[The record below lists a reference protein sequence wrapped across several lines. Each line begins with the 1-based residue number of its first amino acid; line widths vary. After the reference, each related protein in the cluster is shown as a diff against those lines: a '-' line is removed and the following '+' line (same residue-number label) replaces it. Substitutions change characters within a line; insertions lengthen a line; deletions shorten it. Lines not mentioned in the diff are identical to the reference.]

1 MKMNRILHY
10 IGSLNR
16 GGAQSA
22 VLNFYKHVDRNLY
35 QFDFVSDHPDE
46 IELEENIRSL
56 GGRIFYTERLRG
68 ANLLGFV
75 ESWKYLFES
84 HPEYRVIH
92 IHVRSTSSIVA
103 CIAKAY
109 GVSVI
114 VHSHSTS
121 NGDGMGAIVKNTLQY
136 PARWVADYCIG
147 CSSEAGNWMFGP
159 RVCASSKYLYL
170 PNAIDLSEYSFSKTA
185 REDLRRELGLENVY
199 VFGHVGRLHE
209 AKNHKFLIKVF
220 VGLKKKYENSALVL
234 VGDGPL
240 RGDIESTIK
249 ELNME
254 DSIYLLGDRSD
265 VPRILSAFDSFL
277 FPSRWE
283 GLPVSVVE
291 ALAAGLPCYVSDSIT
306 HDIDISDRVKRLSI
320 ESERT
325 WVEGVSLDERKDV
338 TDCIVRHGFDIR
350 QSVMTLMN
358 LYDRAICK
366 SGKREDTCGG

>member
-1 MKMNRILHY
+1 MNRILHY

-22 VLNFYKHVDRNLY
+22 VLNLYKHIDRNLY

-46 IELEENIRSL
+46 IELEEDVRSL
-56 GGRIFYTERLRG
+56 GGRVFYTKRLRG

-75 ESWKYLFES
+75 ASWKYLFKS
-84 HPEYRVIH
+84 HPEYKVIH

-109 GVSVI
+109 GLSVI

-121 NGDGMGAIVKNTLQY
+121 NGDGISAIVKTTLQY
-136 PARWVADYCIG
+136 PARWLADYCVG

-170 PNAIDLSEYSFSKTA
+170 PNAIDVSEYAFNKTA
-185 REDLRRELGLENVY
+185 RDNLRRELGLENVY
-199 VFGHVGRLHE
+199 LFGHVGRLHE

-220 VGLKKKYENSALVL
+220 VELKKKYENSALVL

-240 RGDIESTIK
+240 RGEIESAIK

-254 DSIYLLGDRSD
+254 DSILMLGDRSD
-265 VPRILSAFDSFL
+265 VPVILSAFDSFL
-277 FPSRWE
+277 FPSQWE

-306 HDIDISDRVKRLSI
+306 HDIDISDRVKRLPI
-320 ESERT
+320 DSERA
-325 WVEGVSLDERKDV
+325 WLEGVSLDERKDV
-338 TDCIVRHGFDIR
+338 TDRIVRHGFDIR
-350 QSVMTLMN
+350 QSVRTLMS
-358 LYDRAICK
+358 LYDSAIRE
-366 SGKREDTCGG
+366 SGRFENACGD